1 LTLVE
6 TGNPTLMLQ
15 APGILLK
22 NWSFTPKEPP
32 AAFKHL
38 QIAFFSSTVLSLG
51 KLLQPSAAS
60 RSWLRRFS
68 SGKPYTGSCLFINS
82 AAWNSCLVHVGKEK
96 EEGEEEDH
104 IKESV
109 LHGFLV
115 FKVTPNKLLD
125 VANAATSV
133 GWWTM
138 FFMGIYREKYCLW
151 ELGFCQSLSF
161 PMNSDYVAG

>member
-1 LTLVE
+1 
-6 TGNPTLMLQ
+6 MLQ

-133 GWWTM
+133 G
-138 FFMGIYREKYCLW
+138 
-151 ELGFCQSLSF
+151 
-161 PMNSDYVAG
+161 